1 MAAKELTTDVPTF
14 LHPNQR
20 FLAKMIVEE
29 HIRPILQHRNKD
41 LEDFKDID
49 FQARFRL
56 AGGFNKR
63 EANRVKVGCLNNLG
77 SKA

>member
-1 MAAKELTTDVPTF
+1 
-14 LHPNQR
+14 
-20 FLAKMIVEE
+20 MIVEE